1 MERPSKGKEQDTG
14 ATSRTCWNAGCLN
27 EDTKRCAR
35 CRTARYCSVVCQ
47 QTHWLSSHKA
57 ECAALAEA
65 RQKQLQE
72 DNGETQDGS
81 ATAVEGNAQSQPKK
95 QRAKKKAA
103 KGRNASPSSA
113 KSGDSSTPS
122 SFATTNANCFTI
134 KAGAFNNEQE
144 LLCAFLQAT
153 PLCACGEFDQMREI
167 RQRYGWSSPAQIG
180 HFYPRDVYQY
190 YYAVFCDKSVQ
201 GDESVPV
208 NHAME
213 LALSKEVRGDV
224 MVVHR

>member
-1 MERPSKGKEQDTG
+1 MERLSKGKGQDKG

-57 ECAALAEA
+57 ECATLAEA

-72 DNGETQDGS
+72 ENGEANG
-81 ATAVEGNAQSQPKK
+81 VEGNCNAQSQPKK

-122 SFATTNANCFTI
+122 SSATTNANCFTI

-153 PLCACGEFDQMREI
+153 PLCACSEIREI

-190 YYAVFCDKSVQ
+190 YYAVFCDTSVQ
-201 GDESVPV
+201 DDESVPV